1 MRVVLNNA
9 RFEAVGSY
17 EERAIPKQ
25 AGFRWDPA
33 RKIWWTDQKEKA
45 ARLLEYA
52 DAEVAALISAV
63 AEQQKQSVEASRA
76 TDAAIDIPRPD
87 GLEYMP
93 FQKAGI
99 VYCIDHLAVLLGD
112 EPGLGKTIQVA
123 GTINALDDI
132 HTALIICP
140 ASLKINWQRELEKW
154 LVRKYRIVIVGS
166 ESDIRWSQTGNTILI
181 VNYDILKKY
190 RDELIQI
197 SFDLVAVDEAHYIKN
212 AEIKKD
218 KLTGET
224 KFKTLRT
231 QLVHEI
237 GRSAKRKLL
246 LTGTP
251 IVNRPKELWSLL
263 HFLDSAKWNNFFRF
277 ARRYA
282 GAFQTRFGW
291 DFSGASNLEELQQ
304 TLRETVMIR
313 RLKKDVL
320 PDLPAKRRQ
329 IIDLPA
335 NGCAGFVQAETEAEE
350 RFDTEIE
357 AIEAERDFAD
367 ANEDT
372 QGYEASVEKLQ
383 SRYRAQFT
391 ELSEL
396 RHRTALA
403 KAPKVIEHATELLE
417 AVDKLV
423 IFAHHHDVVQS
434 LMEGLTD
441 FNPVRLTGEDSQTV
455 RQAAVDRFQ
464 TDPDCRVFIGSIMAA
479 GVGLTLTAASTVIF
493 AELDWVPGNI
503 TQAEDRCHRIGQ
515 SDSVLVQHIVL
526 DGSIDAKMAKTLV
539 AKQDVADRALDRAAA
554 AIQIEI
560 PTKRRKI
567 SAKEITCTEA
577 EIPAIHEALRILSAR
592 CDGARELDGMGFNK
606 LDTQFG
612 KDLAGRGSLTL
623 KQAAYGK
630 RLVLKYRRQL
640 PEELLNRLIR
650 TEQTE
655 HPMLVNNE

>member
-9 RFEAVGSY
+9 RFEAVSSY
-17 EERAIPKQ
+17 EERAIPKR

-33 RKIWWTDQKEKA
+33 RKIWWTDQKDKA
-45 ARLLEYA
+45 ARLIEYA

-63 AEQQKQSVEASRA
+63 AEQQKQSVEASHA

-99 VYCIDHLAVLLGD
+99 AYCIDHPAVLLGD

-132 HTALIICP
+132 YTALVICP

-166 ESDIRWSQTGNTILI
+166 DADIRWSQTGNVILI

-190 RDELIQI
+190 RDELMQI

-212 AEIKKD
+212 AEIRKD

-251 IVNRPKELWSLL
+251 IVNRPKELYSLL

-464 TDPDCRVFIGSIMAA
+464 TDPACRVFIGSIMAA

-539 AKQDVADRALDRAAA
+539 AKQDVADRAL
-554 AIQIEI
+554 
-560 PTKRRKI
+560 
-567 SAKEITCTEA
+567 
-577 EIPAIHEALRILSAR
+577 
-592 CDGARELDGMGFNK
+592 G
-606 LDTQFG
+606 
-612 KDLAGRGSLTL
+612 
-623 KQAAYGK
+623 
-630 RLVLKYRRQL
+630 
-640 PEELLNRLIR
+640 
-650 TEQTE
+650 
-655 HPMLVNNE
+655 

>member
-9 RFEAVGSY
+9 RFEAVSSY

-33 RKIWWTDQKEKA
+33 KKIWWTDQKDKA
-45 ARLLEYA
+45 ARLIDYA
-52 DAEVAALISAV
+52 DAEVAALISAA
-63 AEQQKQSVEASRA
+63 AEQQKQSVDASRA
-76 TDAAIDIPRPD
+76 TDAAIDIPHPD

-99 VYCIDHLAVLLGD
+99 AYCIDHTAVLLGD

-123 GTINALDDI
+123 GTINAI
-132 HTALIICP
+132 EEIQTALVICP
-140 ASLKINWQRELEKW
+140 ASLKINWQRELDKW
-154 LVRKYRIVIVGS
+154 LVRYYRIVIVGS
-166 ESDIRWSQTGNTILI
+166 DTDIRSQTGNVILI
-181 VNYDILKKY
+181 VNYDILKKH
-190 RDELIQI
+190 REALMQI
-197 SFDLVAVDEAHYIKN
+197 SFDLVVVDEAHYIKN
-212 AEIKKD
+212 AEMKKD
-218 KLTGET
+218 RLTGEKT
-224 KFKTLRT
+224 FKTLRT

-251 IVNRPKELWSLL
+251 IVNRPKELYSLL
-263 HFLDSAKWNNFFRF
+263 YFLDPVRWNNFFRF
-277 ARRYA
+277 AKRYA

-329 IIDLPA
+329 IIELPA
-335 NGCAGFVQAETEAEE
+335 NGCAGFVEAESE
-350 RFDTEIE
+350 AEDRFDAEIE
-357 AIEAERDFAD
+357 AIEAERDFAV
-367 ANEDT
+367 ANDDT
-372 QGYEASVEKLQ
+372 QTYEAAVEKLQ

-403 KAPKVIEHATELLE
+403 KVPKVIEHATEMLE

-423 IFAHHHDVVQS
+423 IFAHHHDVIAA
-434 LMEGLTD
+434 LMEGLAA
-441 FNPVRLTGEDSQTV
+441 FNPVRLTGEDSMTA
-455 RQAAVDRFQ
+455 RHIAVDRFQ
-464 TDPDCRVFIGSIMAA
+464 NDPSCRVFNGSIMAA
-479 GVGLTLTAASTVIF
+479 GVGLTLTAASTVIC
-493 AELDWVPGNI
+493 AELDWVPGNM

-526 DGSIDAKMAKTLV
+526 DGSIDAKMAKKLV

-554 AIQIEI
+554 AIQIEM
-560 PTKRRKI
+560 PSKRRKTTQ
-567 SAKEITCTEA
+567 KDVTCTEA
-577 EIPAIHEALRILSAR
+577 EIPVIHEALRVLSAY
-592 CDGARELDGMGFNK
+592 CDGAHELDGMGFNK
-606 LDTQFG
+606 LDTRFG
-612 KDLAGRGSLTL
+612 KDLAERGSLTL

-630 RLVLKYRRQL
+630 RLTLKYRRQL
-640 PEELLNRLIR
+640 PEELLDRLIR